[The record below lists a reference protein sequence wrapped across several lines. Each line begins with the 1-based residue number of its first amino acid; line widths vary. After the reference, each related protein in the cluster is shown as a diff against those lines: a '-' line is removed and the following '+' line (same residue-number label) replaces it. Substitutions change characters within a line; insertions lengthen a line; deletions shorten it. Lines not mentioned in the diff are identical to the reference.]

1 MTSAL
6 PVQCS
11 TRTMYTRSGL
21 PQRNVTFLVCATI
34 FHDYV
39 FFWLVAFI
47 GAFTIPKIYDMYKVS
62 IQTLFA
68 TLALMK
74 CSKLIRF
81 FFRTI
86 SFSWSTRT
94 QVMQIFFLLFQHADF
109 G

>member
-39 FFWLVAFI
+39 FFWLAAFI

-81 FFRTI
+81 FSNYFFQLVYAN
-86 SFSWSTRT
+86 SSHAD
-94 QVMQIFFLLFQHADF
+94 FFLLFQHADF